1 MLKKDMDAI
10 FDDMIQNDENKDVVP
25 VNTVAI

>member
-10 FDDMIQNDENKDVVP
+10 FDDMIQNDDNKEVAP

>member
-10 FDDMIQNDENKDVVP
+10 FDDMIQNDENKDSVP